1 MGARRSNDL
10 GSGHAPPS
18 MDAFKLAEVPTGDEA
33 VMFSVSLGLVSL
45 LVPLG
50 VFAFGNRFFGAAN
63 RRLSVPAYT

>member
-1 MGARRSNDL
+1 
-10 GSGHAPPS
+10 